1 MPKKNPLSMS
11 DHKELQPSKEE
22 SKTVTVKKDPQ
33 PLIDYVL
40 SKVGKPS
47 NLVKVEAIH
56 YNWGEGRDNR
66 WRVNIVTEEMLKTD
80 LGNLI
85 PTWVRNNCY
94 FVHFD
99 DESQTPTYCN
109 PPMERVYE

>member
-1 MPKKNPLSMS
+1 MPKKKTNLEDFHPTPTVEETNPV
-11 DHKELQPSKEE
+11 
-22 SKTVTVKKDPQ
+22 TTVKKDPQ
-33 PLIDYVL
+33 PVIDYVL

-66 WRVNIVTEEMLKTD
+66 WRVNIVTEEMLKTE

-94 FVHFD
+94 FIHFD
-99 DESQTPTYCN
+99 DENQTTTYCN